1 MMSAVLTPET
11 PEVTSPLDPAELPT
25 QRTLDRLHRPGGFHQ
40 RVVMRRDP
48 SPADVVRLL
57 TEAAASRQVVPSSA
71 RDGAD
76 RLLARLSLL
85 PWRVQRVAQVRA
97 SAAYVIQVVAPGL
110 RASLRIGCLPVAHL
124 VQVSLT
130 G

>member
-1 MMSAVLTPET
+1 MMSAVLTSET

-76 RLLARLSLL
+76 RLLARLSIL

-97 SAAYVIQVVAPGL
+97 SAPM
-110 RASLRIGCLPVAHL
+110 
-124 VQVSLT
+124 
-130 G
+130 

>member
-1 MMSAVLTPET
+1 
-11 PEVTSPLDPAELPT
+11 
-25 QRTLDRLHRPGGFHQ
+25 
-40 RVVMRRDP
+40 
-48 SPADVVRLL
+48 
-57 TEAAASRQVVPSSA
+57 VVPSSA

-76 RLLARLSLL
+76 RLLARLSTL

-97 SAAYVIQVVAPGL
+97 SATYVIQVVAPGL